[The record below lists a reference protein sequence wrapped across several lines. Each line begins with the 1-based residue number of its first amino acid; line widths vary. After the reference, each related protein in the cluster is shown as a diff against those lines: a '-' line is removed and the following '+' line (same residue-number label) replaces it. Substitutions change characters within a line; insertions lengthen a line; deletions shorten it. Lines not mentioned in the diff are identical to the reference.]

1 MSQITFRGA
10 VLKGVEICRPKK
22 GGVYTRAHFASE
34 ITEPVIE
41 AMSWGEVPDCV
52 EGAKLSGA
60 ITSPQKLILT
70 PNDKELRDY
79 EIELE
84 CSEVTDFAIQR
95 IEKKKTGAVHVELR
109 FVARSNQHGAESNL
123 AEWMRKI
130 GGAEA
135 ALKVTYESGSPQTS
149 IPMDEQPA
157 AEAATEESKPTSEAP
172 VAQAAVMGGTHQR
185 RRGKRDREAEAFA
198 DGSGRSCVDCEN
210 SVPFMQGDPST
221 HASGQ
226 PCSMVAVQ

>member
-1 MSQITFRGA
+1 MNQITFRGA
-10 VLKGVEICRPKK
+10 VLKNVEICRPKK

-41 AMSWGEVPDCV
+41 AMGWGEVPECV

-60 ITSPQKLILT
+60 ITSPQKLVLT

-84 CSEVTDFAIQR
+84 CSEVTDFSIQR

-109 FVARSNQHGAESNL
+109 FVARSNQHGAEGHL
-123 AEWMRKI
+123 AEWMRMI

-135 ALKVTYESGSPQTS
+135 ALKVSYESGSAQTS
-149 IPMDEQPA
+149 IPMDEQPEETA
-157 AEAATEESKPTSEAP
+157 GAEEQAPAEAPI
-172 VAQAAVMGGTHQR
+172 AQAAVMGGTHQKRER
-185 RRGKRDREAEAFA
+185 RRRNPQAEAFA
-198 DGSGRSCVDCEN
+198 DGSGHCVDCEN
-210 SVPFMQGDPST
+210 EVPMMDGAPGM

-226 PCSMVAVQ
+226 PCSMAAVAQ